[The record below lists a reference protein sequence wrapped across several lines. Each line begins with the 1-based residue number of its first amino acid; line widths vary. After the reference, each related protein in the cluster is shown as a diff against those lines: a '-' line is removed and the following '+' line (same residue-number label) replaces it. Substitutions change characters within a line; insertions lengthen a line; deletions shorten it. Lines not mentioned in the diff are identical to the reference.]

1 MRLLE
6 NPTLSDSAFACSRD
20 PGVDS
25 WRSRHPGYLPP
36 ALLDAVWVMWTFR
49 GMADQQFGRAVSG
62 LLVIAGMA
70 MLV

>member
-25 WRSRHPGYLPP
+25 WRSGYPGYLSP
-36 ALLDAVWVMWTFR
+36 ALLDAV
-49 GMADQQFGRAVSG
+49 
-62 LLVIAGMA
+62 
-70 MLV
+70 